1 MVPKTWSLKFSLLW
15 KFRFRNWKWLIR
27 PLPFQRACILTFK
40 RGFYCA
46 AISEI
51 GFGKSR
57 NADDEMVLIREWFAV
72 FVLIWVLFL
81 DGSSWRKNG
90 EHILHSSWRNPGE
103 HIPHWDHLLRSAI
116 VSFLNYCESSFM
128 CGVSNGDS
136 YRILCS
142 MGSEGIAAMVY
153 RSGTEFIRHC
163 VTLVIIV
170 CIPVCCMFILTHYLF
185 ILMHYMLS

>member
-90 EHILHSSWRNPGE
+90 EHIPHSSWRNPGE
-103 HIPHWDHLLRSAI
+103 HNPHWDHLLRSAI
-116 VSFLNYCESSFM
+116 VLSQLLWIFFHVRGFERGFLSHPVFDGEWRN
-128 CGVSNGDS
+128 
-136 YRILCS
+136 CS
-142 MGSEGIAAMVY
+142 HGI
-153 RSGTEFIRHC
+153 
-163 VTLVIIV
+163 
-170 CIPVCCMFILTHYLF
+170 P
-185 ILMHYMLS
+185 